1 MSAVDPGRVSSSSGV
16 VVPQHIDGVFRGHS
30 KATSVEAR
38 RCRRQGKLAQAS
50 IDQAQHV
57 SRARNAVGSAHG
69 GAVYRN
75 VRVSG
80 GGKPKSVPN
89 IDGAPGAE
97 HTGVVHIFARFGGTA
112 VDSVGYTGRRGGNIH
127 YILEAI

>member
-1 MSAVDPGRVSSSSGV
+1 MSAVDPGRVGSSSGV

-69 GAVYRN
+69 GAVDRN

-80 GGKPKSVPN
+80 GGKPKSLPN
-89 IDGAPGAE
+89 IHAAPAVE
-97 HTGVVHIFARFGGTA
+97 PTFVVHIFAPFATTA
-112 VDSVGYTGRRGGNIH
+112 SASPR
-127 YILEAI
+127 